1 MAKKHFDAYYE
12 KVCEQYHVMLEE
24 LKDMQKEFEEG
35 FVSPEMYEQ
44 MKQVI
49 EPIKRN
55 YQILSYVY
63 FELNKPNRKSKQARY
78 QQQNRK
84 LLKDIITDKQVFE
97 ENDEALDKLKKL
109 F

>member
-1 MAKKHFDAYYE
+1 MAKKHFHAYYE
-12 KVCEQYHVMLEE
+12 KVCEQYRVMLEE

-35 FVSPEMYEQ
+35 LVAPEMYEQ

-63 FELNKPNRKSKQARY
+63 FELNKPNRKRKQPRY

-84 LLKDIITDKQVFE
+84 LLKDTITDKQVFQ
-97 ENDEALDKLKKL
+97 ENDEALKKLKKL

>member
-1 MAKKHFDAYYE
+1 MAKKHFHAYYE
-12 KVCEQYHVMLEE
+12 KVCEQYRVMLEE

-35 FVSPEMYEQ
+35 LVAPEMYEQ

-63 FELNKPNRKSKQARY
+63 FELNKPNRKRKQPRY

-84 LLKDIITDKQVFE
+84 LLKDTITDKQVFE
-97 ENDEALDKLKKL
+97 ENDEALKKLKKL